1 MAEAF
6 CLPLSPPTWTR
17 TTRASKC
24 FPSSRAK
31 ERSCIGVGS
40 SRANLESGHLAYVR
54 DGTLFVAP
62 FDSERLDLTGPPAP
76 VVFGVSSD
84 AGQGNAWGAAQ
95 FSFSRTGTLVYLPGS
110 RRGSSD
116 YALVWVD
123 RDGSVSP
130 IGDQRGSFRTPRLS
144 PDGRRLAVEVGNWAE
159 SDVWIYDLERDAM
172 TRLTFSEGPDW
183 HHVWSPDGQ
192 TIAYASNFGPT
203 GKMFLQRADGVGES
217 QKLNDEP
224 GTQSPNSFSPD
235 GKFLAFNRE
244 DPETSFDIWILPM
257 DGDAEPR
264 VFLKTPFQEGDARFS
279 PDGRWLLYTS
289 AESGRFQAY
298 VKSFPDG
305 AGKWQVSTGG
315 ARYPLWSPAGNEIFY
330 RSEQGDRMMAV
341 TYATEGDSFQL
352 GRPRELFQGRFRTGE
367 LQHYDVSADGERFV
381 MLQSVTDDPT
391 ADANNPVVV
400 LNWFDEVERLAPTDE

>member
-1 MAEAF
+1 M
-6 CLPLSPPTWTR
+6 
-17 TTRASKC
+17 
-24 FPSSRAK
+24 
-31 ERSCIGVGS
+31 
-40 SRANLESGHLAYVR
+40 
-54 DGTLFVAP
+54 
-62 FDSERLDLTGPPAP
+62 
-76 VVFGVSSD
+76 
-84 AGQGNAWGAAQ
+84 
-95 FSFSRTGTLVYLPGS
+95 
-110 RRGSSD
+110 
-116 YALVWVD
+116 
-123 RDGSVSP
+123 
-130 IGDQRGSFRTPRLS
+130 
-144 PDGRRLAVEVGNWAE
+144 EVGNWAK

-315 ARYPLWSPAGNEIFY
+315 ARYPLWS
-330 RSEQGDRMMAV
+330 R
-341 TYATEGDSFQL
+341 
-352 GRPRELFQGRFRTGE
+352 RETKSSIVPSKG
-367 LQHYDVSADGERFV
+367 
-381 MLQSVTDDPT
+381 T
-391 ADANNPVVV
+391 A
-400 LNWFDEVERLAPTDE
+400 